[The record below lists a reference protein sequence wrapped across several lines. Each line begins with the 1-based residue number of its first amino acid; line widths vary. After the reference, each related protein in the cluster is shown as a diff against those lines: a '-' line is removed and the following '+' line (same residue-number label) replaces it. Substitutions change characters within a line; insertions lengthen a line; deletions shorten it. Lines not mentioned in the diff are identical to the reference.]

1 MVLITI
7 VTGAY
12 KPTDNYGAPHCR
24 DVIEISWGF
33 HVDSGIGI
41 YVQTKPYVFSL
52 FLFLG
57 MLGFASKKNENHKP
71 SNPLESDEIYHSYLI
86 MFF

>member
-1 MVLITI
+1 
-7 VTGAY
+7 
-12 KPTDNYGAPHCR
+12 
-24 DVIEISWGF
+24 
-33 HVDSGIGI
+33 VDSGIGI